1 MNATE
6 CQIKITTLEQQ
17 LDEIYYE
24 IDTYINKYGSET
36 DPVKVNN
43 IHRPH
48 IQKLH
53 SEWLKANNDKIK
65 FEKCLKVLL
74 INKEDNQDVID
85 WQKVYSECG
94 KHIHEDDGDDDTVL
108 MDKDYDI

>member
-6 CQIKITTLEQQ
+6 CQIKITTIEQQ

-53 SEWLKANNDKIK
+53 GEWLKANNDKIK

-85 WQKVYSECG
+85 WHKVFSACG
-94 KHIHEDDGDDDTVL
+94 KHIHEDDCDNDTVL

>member
-17 LDEIYYE
+17 LDEIYNE

-53 SEWLKANNDKIK
+53 GEWLKPIMIK
-65 FEKCLKVLL
+65 LNLKNV
-74 INKEDNQDVID
+74 
-85 WQKVYSECG
+85 
-94 KHIHEDDGDDDTVL
+94 
-108 MDKDYDI
+108 